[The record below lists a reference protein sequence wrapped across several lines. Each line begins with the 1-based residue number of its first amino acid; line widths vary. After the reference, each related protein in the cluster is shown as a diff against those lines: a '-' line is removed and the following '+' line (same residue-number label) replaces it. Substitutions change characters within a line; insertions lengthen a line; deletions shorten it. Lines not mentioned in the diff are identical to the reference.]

1 MFERR
6 DVITFLETVRDDGML
21 LAALWCARRW
31 KLARALGQHA
41 WDVEAVEKLSAMLGH
56 SVELKERDV
65 VCQGCHVAE
74 RLDQLL
80 TSELSLATGLLT
92 SPELVMALCKA
103 WLLLEIRFVPDEP
116 SWMQVLRERLTV
128 HAESLE
134 IDLRGLGV

>member
-1 MFERR
+1 MWSRGEL
-6 DVITFLETVRDDGML
+6 VAFLETVRDDGML
-21 LAALWCARRW
+21 FAALWCARRW
-31 KLARALGQHA
+31 KLAKALGQHA
-41 WDVEAVEKLSAMLGH
+41 WDVEAIEKLSALLGH

-65 VCQGCHVAE
+65 VCKGCHVAE

-80 TSELSLATGLLT
+80 TSELCLATGLLT
-92 SPELVMALCKA
+92 SQEMVMELCRA

-116 SWMQVLRERLTV
+116 SWIQVLRERLAV